1 MVLVSAWSIWAY
13 AQQPRRTRPHP
24 APPTL
29 VPSAGGSH
37 PTRPQLPPVTSGR
50 SFGRPQPPAPPAPS
64 AEAKPEAK
72 KEEAESEQP
81 APINWTEF
89 GKENPPYIAMLINF
103 GILVA
108 AYYLLGKKPVAAALQ
123 GRRDTIA
130 KEIDE
135 AQRMRREAEVRAK
148 TYQAKLEK
156 LEEEMAMARTA
167 LVQAGEAER
176 DRIVTEAEAKAERM
190 RKDAEFLVEQELKQI
205 RHDLL
210 RDTVDAAV
218 TAAEELLRK
227 RVTQADHERLAE
239 DYLADLGG
247 KRGAGVEESVS

>member
-1 MVLVSAWSIWAY
+1 LP
-13 AQQPRRTRPHP
+13 QPPP
-24 APPTL
+24 AK
-29 VPSAGGSH
+29 
-37 PTRPQLPPVTSGR
+37 
-50 SFGRPQPPAPPAPS
+50 SFARPQPPAPPPVP
-64 AEAKPEAK
+64 EPKPEAK
-72 KEEAESEQP
+72 SEAAESEEP

-108 AYYLLGKKPVAAALQ
+108 AYYLFGKKPIAAALQ

-135 AQRMRREAEVRAK
+135 AQRMRREAEERAK
-148 TYQAKLEK
+148 VYQAKLEK
-156 LEEEMAMARTA
+156 LEEEVAMARTT
-167 LVQAGEAER
+167 LVHAGEAER
-176 DRIVTEAEAKAERM
+176 DRIISEAEAKADRM

-205 RHDLL
+205 RQDLW
-210 RDTVDAAV
+210 RDTVETAV
-218 TAAEELLRK
+218 AAAEELLRT

-247 KRGAGVEESVS
+247 KRAAPPADAAQETVS